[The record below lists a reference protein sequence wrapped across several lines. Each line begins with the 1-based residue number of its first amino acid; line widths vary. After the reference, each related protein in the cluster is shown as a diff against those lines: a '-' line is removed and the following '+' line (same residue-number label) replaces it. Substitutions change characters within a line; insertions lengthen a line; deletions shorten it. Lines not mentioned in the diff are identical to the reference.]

1 MEASESRVET
11 ILAGSVEVDKVEI
24 ETENLINNVSTASS
38 NLKAL
43 QEAAK
48 VIDAEM
54 TIEAKKENS
63 TLLQIA
69 AEIAVEKQLPI
80 SPRVS
85 MDNSMPKIKK
95 NLTFNNDSQFT
106 NKSKSY
112 DMDRYLQRL
121 SFDNDAKSNYSTTI
135 TDGTYCS
142 NWSSKP
148 SLIAERLQREDH
160 ITRSLRSSFSSYSQE
175 MLFRSMKEVV
185 EARNKEMR
193 DSKAQ
198 SKTKAKNVKKE
209 KLKYINHLVQPTHQA
224 YTSAELAND
233 PTLRYSLYDDA
244 KECTFKPMH
253 SKRQQTESKGD
264 DSEAKDNDS
273 NARFLRFIGNIES
286 KERSKLHDLETARG
300 KEEYK
305 QKLDKKNCPSCGAEQ
320 SYDDIQEKR
329 NKCLG
334 CNVAYKPKISWNA
347 VRRKFF
353 EREKHYSELRE
364 QARIKLTEELSKLKR
379 PAQHRYDPQTGK
391 IVVVEDIDVL
401 KFTKQVAEDF
411 FERLNTFEADRDDAI
426 KKLEDEIYKKFKP
439 TKRHGSSDDDYDADD
454 IENAIQQFLNR
465 YYEDLDERRK
475 KTPWKFRDKIIPDTS
490 GFKV

>member
-1 MEASESRVET
+1 MEANESRIEA
-11 ILAGSVEVDKVEI
+11 ILAGSVEIDKVEI
-24 ETENLINNVSTASS
+24 ETEKLIHNVSTASS

-63 TLLQIA
+63 TLVQIA
-69 AEIAVEKQLPI
+69 NEIAVEKQLPL

-85 MDNSMPKIKK
+85 TDNSVPKIKK
-95 NLTFNNDSQFT
+95 NLTFNNDSQFR
-106 NKSKSY
+106 NKPNSY

-121 SFDNDAKSNYSTTI
+121 SFDNDAKSNYSTTN
-135 TDGTYCS
+135 TEGTYSS

-148 SLIAERLQREDH
+148 SLIAERLKRDDQV
-160 ITRSLRSSFSSYSQE
+160 TNSLRSSFSSYSQE

-185 EARNKEMR
+185 EARKKEIC

-198 SKTKAKNVKKE
+198 SKSKSKDIKRE
-209 KLKYINHLVQPTHQA
+209 KLKYINKLVQPTHQA
-224 YTSAELAND
+224 YTSAEIAKD

-244 KECTFKPMH
+244 KECTFKPKH
-253 SKRQQTESKGD
+253 NKRQSESKGD
-264 DSEAKDNDS
+264 DSDAKDSDS

-305 QKLDKKNCPSCGAEQ
+305 RKLDKKYCPSCGAEQ

-329 NKCLG
+329 SKCLG
-334 CNVAYKPKISWNA
+334 CNVAYKPKISWNT
-347 VRRKFF
+347 VQRKFF

-364 QARIKLTEELSKLKR
+364 QARIKLTDELSKLKR
-379 PAQHRYDPQTGK
+379 PEQHKYDPKTGK
-391 IVVVEDIDVL
+391 IVVGEDIDVL

-411 FERLNTFEADRDDAI
+411 FERLNNFETDREEAI
-426 KKLEDEIYKKFKP
+426 KKLEEKIYSKFKP
-439 TKRHGSSDDDYDADD
+439 FKRHGSDEDEDDDV
-454 IENAIQQFLNR
+454 ENAIQQFLNR
-465 YYEDLDERRK
+465 YYEDLDERKK
-475 KTPWKFRDKIIPDTS
+475 KTPWKFRNKIIPDTT